1 MSMFLRACFFAFLC
15 FCGFCPV
22 FSGCKAG
29 DEAPGSFIIW
39 TDRAELVSY
48 CELFNSVQDKTKA
61 VVVFKERLAL
71 SLPPAKD
78 EEKPDLIVGSWLK
91 NDKTRKLFRP
101 LDSLLSPDCIDTS
114 SFYAPLIEYGKIS
127 GSQYLLP
134 VSFNLPLFVF
144 SSKNEDKIPNQ
155 FSLSLDQIKEI
166 SGEFNSVNSKGFY
179 TLMGF
184 GPSWDDEFLYE
195 ATKEFGQ
202 CFKQKGTSFVW
213 NEKLLSEA
221 VEYIRNWTSEKN
233 TSTSAEQDFEFKY
246 LYTPK
251 YRQIAEGRTLF
262 AYTTS
267 DELFKISFDQLGG
280 VDFRWLSVAGGIPA
294 EDDLVSIA
302 LYKNAGNPR
311 QAEEFIR
318 WFFQEANQKV
328 LLERSAA
335 MQLDTATFGIAGGF
349 SSIRGVN
356 EHVFPAFYRNLL
368 GNLPTE
374 DKITAPEAFPAR
386 WQSLKERVIFPY
398 LNDAIKTDSD
408 RKNLSMESLL
418 NTWSKQF
425 D

>member
-1 MSMFLRACFFAFLC
+1 MSMFLRACFFAFVC
-15 FCGFCPV
+15 FC
-22 FSGCKAG
+22 FSGCKAQNQVP
-29 DEAPGSFIIW
+29 DSFIIW
-39 TDRAELVSY
+39 TDRAEFVSY

-78 EEKPDLIVGSWLK
+78 EEKPDLVAGSWLK

-101 LDSLLSPDCIDTS
+101 LDRLLSPDCIDTS
-114 SFYAPLIEYGKIS
+114 SFYAPLIEYGRIS
-127 GSQYLLP
+127 GKQYLLP

-166 SGEFNSVNSKGFY
+166 SGEFNAANNKGVY

-184 GPSWDDEFLYE
+184 GPSWDDDFLYE
-195 ATKEFGQ
+195 VTKEFGQ
-202 CFKQKGTSFVW
+202 CFKPKGTSFVW
-213 NEKLLSEA
+213 NEELLSEA
-221 VEYIRNWTSEKN
+221 VDYIRNWTSEKN

-280 VDFRWLSVAGGIPA
+280 VDFRWLSVTGEIPA
-294 EDDLVSIA
+294 EDDLVSLA
-302 LYKNAGNPR
+302 VYENAGNPR
-311 QAEEFIR
+311 QAEEFIQ
-318 WFFQEANQKV
+318 WFFQESNQKA
-328 LLERSAA
+328 LLERAA
-335 MQLDTATFGIAGGF
+335 EMQLDTATFGIAGGF

>member
-1 MSMFLRACFFAFLC
+1 MFLRACFFAFVC
-15 FCGFCPV
+15 FC
-22 FSGCKAG
+22 FSSCKAQNQ
-29 DEAPGSFIIW
+29 APDSFIIW
-39 TDRAELVSY
+39 TDRAEFVSY

-78 EEKPDLIVGSWLK
+78 EEKPDLVAGSWLK

-101 LDSLLSPDCIDTS
+101 LDRLLSPDCIDTS

-127 GSQYLLP
+127 GKQYLLP

-166 SGEFNSVNSKGFY
+166 SGEFNATNDKGVY

-195 ATKEFGQ
+195 VTKEFGQ
-202 CFKQKGTSFVW
+202 CFKPKGTSFVW
-213 NEKLLSEA
+213 NEELLSEA
-221 VEYIRNWTSEKN
+221 VDYIRNWTSEKN

-280 VDFRWLSVAGGIPA
+280 VDFRWLSVTGEIPA
-294 EDDLVSIA
+294 EDDLVSLA
-302 LYKNAGNPR
+302 VYENAGNPR
-311 QAEEFIR
+311 QAEEFIQ
-318 WFFQEANQKV
+318 WFFQESNQKA
-328 LLERSAA
+328 LLERAA
-335 MQLDTATFGIAGGF
+335 EMQLDTATFGIAGGF
-349 SSIRGVN
+349 SAIRGVN

-374 DKITAPEAFPAR
+374 DKIRAPQAFPAR

-398 LNDAIKTDSD
+398 LEDAIKTDSE
-408 RKNLSMESLL
+408 KMNLSIESLL